1 MQGYG
6 SGQHAPGVKGKTWE
20 CVRHALLAHAAAAA
34 AFKKAK
40 AAPGR
45 LLHPSARLSL
55 NLNANWAEPWDVN
68 NPADVAAAAR
78 ALAFDLGAFAEPLHT
93 GAWPAD
99 LASRALPGLVPF
111 SPAEADAL
119 RAARPHF
126 FALNYYTAAWVK
138 DAPGALGEQGQG
150 RTDLRRVQDDP
161 TPGGRGAIGPR
172 AESAWLYSAPWGL
185 RRMLAHVLAT
195 YGPPSI
201 ALTENGCDA
210 PGEDG
215 APWPALLNDSFR
227 VSYFQEHVSAAE
239 AAVAEDGVPL
249 EGYFAWSL
257 LDNYECEHWGG
268 ESRGQREKRGRRER
282 QERRERRER
291 GGGRAR
297 VGPPPHPIHPISILL
312 PLPPPHIL
320 SLSLSQ
326 GPTATPSG
334 LACCTWTTPPRPA
347 ASRRPRSGW
356 RRGSAGRPGRG
367 VGVWAAVGAAGRRR
381 SGRAERGSAERVH
394 V

>member
-34 AFKKAK
+34 AFKKVK

-99 LASRALPGLVPF
+99 LASRPLPGLVPF

-257 LDNYECEHWGG
+257 LDNYECEHWRG
-268 ESRGQREKRGRRER
+268 EEGRDGD
-282 QERRERRER
+282 RERRER
-291 GGGRAR
+291 ERKRDKRERERGGAHTRT
-297 VGPPPHPIHPISILL
+297 PIHFPSHS
-312 PLPPPHIL
+312 PCPHTF
-320 SLSLSQ
+320 SLSLS
-326 GPTATPSG
+326 GSDGYAKRFGLLHVDYATQARSIKASAVW
-334 LACCTWTTPPRPA
+334 L
-347 ASRRPRSGW
+347 ASRF
-356 RRGSAGRPGRG
+356 RGSPRAGGGSVGGGGRG
-367 VGVWAAVGAAGRRR
+367 RAAAVGA
-381 SGRAERGSAERVH
+381 S
-394 V
+394 